1 MSVFHVP
8 SVCANANARGVDAL
22 ERLCEHVNTVRTRPL
37 VGEDF
42 ERVERELHE
51 RFVEA
56 EREVLGELL
65 ESLDVDV
72 ASVGLGERRLHR
84 VLKSTESYTTAVGPV
99 KVARTLYRCARER
112 AVAPMELR
120 AGIVEGHWT
129 PLAARQASCVVA
141 QMTPSEGEALLREL
155 GNMAPSKSSLD
166 RLPKGLS
173 ARWEA
178 SREAFES
185 ALREAAVVPEE
196 AVTVAV
202 SLDGVMVPMK
212 DGKRAE
218 KRERSRAAGR
228 RAKGPAGYQEASCAT
243 LSFYDVEGERLDT
256 LSIARMPEPKKATL
270 KTMLGAE
277 LDTVLRRRPDLQV
290 VTVADGAHD
299 NWRYLDSLA
308 PEATAVV
315 DFYHAAEQLKS
326 ALDARYGENDARGLA
341 QFHKL
346 RHLLLDDPDGVEK
359 VIRALDYQRKRFP
372 RRTRIGEV
380 LRYFRRNR
388 HRMRYADTQARHLP
402 IGSGVVEAACK
413 TLVTQRLKRSGMR
426 WRRPGGQA
434 ILTLRA
440 LIQSSRF
447 DQAWA
452 LLSETYRQ
460 EVIVPDNVVAF
471 PCKRAA

>member
-1 MSVFHVP
+1 M
-8 SVCANANARGVDAL
+8 
-22 ERLCEHVNTVRTRPL
+22 
-37 VGEDF
+37 
-42 ERVERELHE
+42 
-51 RFVEA
+51 
-56 EREVLGELL
+56 
-65 ESLDVDV
+65 V
-72 ASVGLGERRLHR
+72 A
-84 VLKSTESYTTAVGPV
+84 
-99 KVARTLYRCARER
+99 
-112 AVAPMELR
+112 
-120 AGIVEGHWT
+120 
-129 PLAARQASCVVA
+129 
-141 QMTPSEGEALLREL
+141 
-155 GNMAPSKSSLD
+155 
-166 RLPKGLS
+166 
-173 ARWEA
+173 
-178 SREAFES
+178 
-185 ALREAAVVPEE
+185 
-196 AVTVAV
+196 
-202 SLDGVMVPMK
+202 MK
-212 DGKRAE
+212 DGKRAD

-228 RAKGPAGYQEASCAT
+228 RAKGPAGYQEAGCAT
-243 LSFYDVEGERLDT
+243 LSFYDIEGERLDT

-299 NWRYLDSLA
+299 NWRYLDALA

-326 ALDARYGENDARGLA
+326 ALDARYGENDARGRA

-346 RHLLLDDPDGVEK
+346 RHLLLDDPDGVDK
-359 VIRALDYQRKRFP
+359 VIRALDYQRKKFP
-372 RRTRIGEV
+372 RRTRIGQV

-426 WRRPGGQA
+426 WRRAGGQA

-452 LLSETYRQ
+452 LLSETYPQ
-460 EVIVPDNVVAF
+460 DVIVPDNVVAF

>member
-1 MSVFHVP
+1 MAVFHVP
-8 SVCANANARGVDAL
+8 PVCANTDARATGAL
-22 ERLCEHVNTVRTRPL
+22 ERLRAHVDAFRTRSL

-65 ESLDVDV
+65 ERLDVDV
-72 ASVGLGERRLHR
+72 ASVQIGGRRHYR
-84 VLKSTESYTTAVGPV
+84 VLRSTESYTTAVGTV
-99 KVARTLYRCARER
+99 TARRTLYRCGRER
-112 AVAPMELR
+112 VVVPMELR
-120 AGIVEGHWT
+120 AGIVEGHWS
-129 PLAARQASCVVA
+129 PLAARQASCIVA
-141 QMTPSEGEALLREL
+141 QITPSEGEALLREL
-155 GNMAPSKSSLD
+155 GNMVPSKSSLD

-178 SREAFES
+178 NREVFES
-185 ALREAAVVPEE
+185 TLREAAVVPEE

-212 DGKRAE
+212 DAQRAE
-218 KRERSRAAGR
+218 KRECSRAAGR
-228 RAKGPAGYQEASCAT
+228 RTKGPAGYQEAGCAT
-243 LSFYDVEGERLDT
+243 LSFYDIEGERLDT
-256 LSIARMPEPKKATL
+256 VSLARMPEPKKATL
-270 KTMLGAE
+270 KTMLSAE
-277 LDTVLRRRPDLQV
+277 LDTVLRRRPHLEV
-290 VTVADGAHD
+290 VTVADGARD
-299 NWRYLDSLA
+299 NWRYLDALV

-326 ALDARYGENDARGLA
+326 ALDARYGENDATGRA

-346 RHLLLDDPDGVEK
+346 RHLLLEELDGVDK
-359 VIRALDYQRKRFP
+359 VIRALAYQRKKFP
-372 RRTRIGEV
+372 RRARIGEV

-388 HRMRYADTQARHLP
+388 HRMHYADTQARHLP

-426 WRRPGGQA
+426 WRHAGGQA

-440 LIQSSRF
+440 LLQSSRF
-447 DQAWA
+447 DKAWA
-452 LLSETYRQ
+452 LLSDTYRQ
-460 EVIVPDNVVAF
+460 EIKVPNNVVLF
-471 PCKRAA
+471 PCNRAA

>member
-8 SVCANANARGVDAL
+8 SMSANDHQRAAGAL
-22 ERLCEHVNTVRTRPL
+22 ARLCEHVDGCRTRP
-37 VGEDF
+37 VVDEGF

-65 ESLDVDV
+65 ERLDVDV
-72 ASVGLGERRLHR
+72 PSVEIGERRYHR
-84 VLKSTESYTTAVGPV
+84 VLDSTETYTTAVGAV
-99 KVARTLYRCARER
+99 KVRRTLYRCGRER
-112 AVAPMELR
+112 AVVPMELR
-120 AGIVEGHWT
+120 AGMVEGHWT

-141 QMTPSEGEALLREL
+141 QMTPKEGETLLREL

-166 RLPKGLS
+166 RLPKALS

-178 SREAFES
+178 NREPFES
-185 ALREAAVVPEE
+185 TLRDVSVVPDE

-212 DGKRAE
+212 DGCRAN

-228 RAKGPAGYQEASCAT
+228 RTNGPAGYREASCAT
-243 LSFYDVEGERLDT
+243 LSFYDAEGERLDT
-256 LSIARMPEPKKATL
+256 LSMGRMPEPKKATL
-270 KTMLGAE
+270 KTMLSAE
-277 LDTVLRRRPDLQV
+277 LDAVLGKRPDLHI
-290 VTVADGAHD
+290 VTVADGARD
-299 NWRYLDSLA
+299 NWRYLDALA

-315 DFYHAAEQLKS
+315 DFYHATEHLKA
-326 ALDARYGENDARGLA
+326 ALDARYGENNATGRA

-346 RHLLLDDPDGVEK
+346 RHVLRDDADGVEK
-359 VIRALDYQRKRFP
+359 VIRALDYQRKKFP

-426 WRRPGGQA
+426 WRHAGGQA

-440 LIQSSRF
+440 LMQSSRF

-452 LLSETYRQ
+452 SLSNTYRQ
-460 EVIVPDNVVAF
+460 DVAVPDNVVAF
-471 PCKRAA
+471 PRKRAA

>member
-1 MSVFHVP
+1 MVAVLYWIPCFLISRV
-8 SVCANANARGVDAL
+8 SL
-22 ERLCEHVNTVRTRPL
+22 TLEERLQEQQSP
-37 VGEDF
+37 
-42 ERVERELHE
+42 
-51 RFVEA
+51 
-56 EREVLGELL
+56 
-65 ESLDVDV
+65 
-72 ASVGLGERRLHR
+72 
-84 VLKSTESYTTAVGPV
+84 
-99 KVARTLYRCARER
+99 
-112 AVAPMELR
+112 
-120 AGIVEGHWT
+120 
-129 PLAARQASCVVA
+129 
-141 QMTPSEGEALLREL
+141 
-155 GNMAPSKSSLD
+155 LD

-178 SREAFES
+178 NREAFES
-185 ALREAAVVPEE
+185 RLREATVVPRGGG
-196 AVTVAV
+196 
-202 SLDGVMVPMK
+202 DGGGLARWG
-212 DGKRAE
+212 DGADER
-218 KRERSRAAGR
+218 REAGR
-228 RAKGPAGYQEASCAT
+228 EARALTRCGPACEGAAGYQEASCAT
-243 LSFYDVEGERLDT
+243 LSFYDAEGERLDT

-270 KTMLGAE
+270 KTMLSAE
-277 LDTVLRRRPDLQV
+277 LDTVLRRRPDLHV

-299 NWRYLDSLA
+299 NWRYLDALA

-315 DFYHAAEQLKS
+315 DFYHGAEQLKS
-326 ALDARYGENDARGLA
+326 ALDARYGENDARGRA

-346 RHLLLDDPDGVEK
+346 RHLLLEDPDGVEK

-402 IGSGVVEAACK
+402 IGSGVVEATCK

-447 DQAWA
+447 DQAWV

-460 EVIVPDNVVAF
+460 DVIVPDNVVAF
-471 PCKRAA
+471 PRMRAA